1 MAARSTWKGYL
12 KVSLVNI
19 PIRVFP
25 ASDSA
30 SSISFNQLHGECQTR
45 IKQKRWCHTCDREV
59 DRAEI
64 VKGYEFDKGRYVVL
78 DDADIAKV
86 RPESTRIIN
95 LMKFADDSAIDPI
108 YLDKTY
114 YLAPDGTVASEAFA
128 VMREAMQGKAGIGR
142 LAISGR
148 EHLVAVRPRDRGL
161 VMHTLKRANEVRSMG
176 AIDELEALPAQINPD
191 EVKLAQQVMSNFE
204 GEVDLA
210 DYTDEYQAE
219 LRKMIDAKVAGEE
232 FVAAPE
238 EAPEKVVNLMEAL
251 RKSLDQ
257 VSASKKKTAK
267 ADLPKRAASRGKTKK
282 RAAG

>member
-30 SSISFNQLHGECQTR
+30 ASISFNQLHGECQTR
-45 IKQKRWCHTCDREV
+45 IKQKRWCHTCDREI

-78 DDADIAKV
+78 DEEDIAKV

-95 LMKFADDSAIDPI
+95 LVKFADDATIDPI
-108 YLDKTY
+108 YLEKSY
-114 YLAPDGTVASEAFA
+114 YLAPDGAVASEAFA
-128 VMREAMQGKAGIGR
+128 VMREAMKGKAGIGR

-148 EHLVAVRPRDRGL
+148 EHLVAVRPRERGL
-161 VMHTLKRANEVRSMG
+161 VMHTLKRANEVRSME
-176 AIDELEALPAQINPD
+176 AIDELDGLPE
-191 EVKLAQQVMSNFE
+191 EVKADEIALAKQVMANFE
-204 GEVDLA
+204 GDVDLA
-210 DYTDEYQAE
+210 DYTDEYKAE

-232 FVAAPE
+232 FVASPE

-267 ADLPKRAASRGKTKK
+267 ADLPKRAAARSKAKK
-282 RAAG
+282 RKVG